1 MYAMMECAARAHTE
15 TCMHAHLVRALGK
28 DIHTLAQGYRDT
40 HPRNSLTR
48 AHTSAFRILSQL
60 TPIRAMHTHMHARLM
75 PSRTSRRQRGTAA
88 RIHAQSERKACEI
101 DGVISE
107 LLRSTERS
115 HSRSHSTDAAPVQV
129 RAVRQPP
136 TASPAANGGA
146 RALPVEESLRAS
158 VAAALTS
165 PQLLQSPASAAAP
178 IRPSPAQRS
187 PLQSRVALI
196 TRLERQMILLD
207 EVIMFKSARVSR
219 PPTES

>member
-1 MYAMMECAARAHTE
+1 
-15 TCMHAHLVRALGK
+15 
-28 DIHTLAQGYRDT
+28 
-40 HPRNSLTR
+40 
-48 AHTSAFRILSQL
+48 
-60 TPIRAMHTHMHARLM
+60 MHTHMHARLM
-75 PSRTSRRQRGTAA
+75 RTRTSRRQRDTAA

-115 HSRSHSTDAAPVQV
+115 HSRSHSTDAAPMQV
-129 RAVRQPP
+129 GAFRKMP
-136 TASPAANGGA
+136 TASPAAGGSHANDGA

-158 VAAALTS
+158 VAAAFGS
-165 PQLLQSPASAAAP
+165 PQLLQSPASTAAP
-178 IRPSPAQRS
+178 RPSPAQRS

-219 PPTES
+219 PPTESSSALRRPML